1 MSSMGRREF
10 VALFGAGA
18 AAGWPLAAPAQQPAK
33 MRTIGFL
40 GNATFSTWR
49 GWVVAFVQRLNELG
63 WIEGRNVAIEYRWA
77 EGRPERYTEI
87 AAEFLRLNVDVIIT
101 SGPSVLTV
109 KQATSVIPIVFATA
123 NDPVGTGMVASL
135 ARPGGNVTGT
145 SLQNTETASK
155 RVELLRELVPGL
167 RRLAILANAGYPAAV
182 LEMTEVL
189 TAAKGVGLE
198 VATMEIRRA
207 EDIGPV
213 FERIKGNAD
222 ALHVCTDSLVYT
234 NWSRINSL
242 VLDARLPTMNG
253 AREYVDLGGLIS
265 YGPNF
270 LNLWR
275 RAAELVDKILRG
287 AKPGD
292 LPVEQPTKFDLVINL
307 TTAKALGLEV
317 PPMLLARADEVIE

>member
-1 MSSMGRREF
+1 MKRREF
-10 VALFGAGA
+10 ITGLVGA
-18 AAGWPLAAPAQQPAK
+18 AAWPVATEAQQTAK
-33 MRTIGFL
+33 IRTIGFL

-49 GWVVAFVQRLNELG
+49 HWVVAFVQRLNELG

-77 EGRPERYTEI
+77 EGRSERYVEI
-87 AAEFLRLNVDVIIT
+87 AAEFSRLNVDVIIT
-101 SGPSVLTV
+101 TGPAVLTI

-145 SLQNTETASK
+145 SIQNTETASK
-155 RVELLRELVPGL
+155 RVELLRELVPSL

-189 TAAKGVGLE
+189 TAAKALGLE
-198 VATMEIRRA
+198 VTNMEIRRA

-213 FERIKGNAD
+213 FERINGKAD

-242 VLDARLPTMNG
+242 ALDARLPTMNG
-253 AREYVDLGGLIS
+253 AREYVDVGGLIS

-270 LNLWR
+270 PNLWR

-307 TTAKALGLEV
+307 KTAKALGLNV
-317 PPMLLARADEVIE
+317 PPTLLARADEVIE